1 MTNEENQNNSTICS
15 DAEMLDV
22 LDVKDICYVMWV
34 KVKYNR
40 ESFLSK
46 VLSAVN
52 NETKV

>member
-1 MTNEENQNNSTICS
+1 
-15 DAEMLDV
+15 MLDV
-22 LDVKDICYVMWV
+22 LDVKDICDVMWV

-40 ESFLSK
+40 ELFLRK